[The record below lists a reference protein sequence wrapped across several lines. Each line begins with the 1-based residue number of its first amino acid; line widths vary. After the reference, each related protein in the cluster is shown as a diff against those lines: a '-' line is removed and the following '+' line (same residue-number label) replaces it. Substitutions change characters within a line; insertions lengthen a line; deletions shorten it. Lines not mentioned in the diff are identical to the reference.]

1 MRRAGPQPRKVL
13 ELGLFRGPAIRAPA
27 ATLMLL
33 VPRDERPLR
42 GDAGRVD
49 WRLCGRISELL
60 LSEFTRGDFGE
71 ATLLPAGPLLPAE
84 RILLFGVGDARALQS
99 HGVWRCLRAAVP
111 RLLAIGT
118 RDLSI
123 AFPESIDLARHASSA
138 LGGLLEG
145 ISAEHGSLRMR
156 AVLPNADQHTAA
168 LRHAT
173 KEVAR
178 AASRSGVLLEVEW
191 IRDPA
196 DPGVSAEGPFA

>member
-1 MRRAGPQPRKVL
+1 MRRAGPRPRKVL

-60 LSEFTRGDFGE
+60 LSGFTRGDFGE
-71 ATLLPAGPLLPAE
+71 ATLLPAGRLFPAE
-84 RILLFGVGDARALQS
+84 RILLFGVGDAAALRS
-99 HGVWRCLRAAVP
+99 HGVWRCMRAAVP
-111 RLLAIGT
+111 KLLAIGT

-123 AFPESIDLARHASSA
+123 AFPEGIDLAQHAPSA
-138 LGGLLEG
+138 LGGLVEG
-145 ISAEHGSLRMR
+145 ISAEHGSLHMR
-156 AVLPNADQHTAA
+156 AVLPNADRDTAA

-173 KEVAR
+173 EQAAREASRAGVMLEVA
-178 AASRSGVLLEVEW
+178 W
-191 IRDPA
+191 IPDPA
-196 DPGVSAEGPFA
+196 EADMPEGAVFA